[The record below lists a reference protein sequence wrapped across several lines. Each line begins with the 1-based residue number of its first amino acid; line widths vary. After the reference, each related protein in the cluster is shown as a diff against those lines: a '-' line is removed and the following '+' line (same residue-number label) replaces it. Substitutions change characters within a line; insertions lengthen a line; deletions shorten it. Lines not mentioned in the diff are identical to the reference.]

1 MTATLAARETATQ
14 IRCDSELRR
23 TEAFPRWSEH
33 VYGGLMPQQG
43 GKPRPPT
50 PLMRY
55 LKGIQDRP
63 GWSIARVAR
72 ESGGR
77 VSRATLFR
85 IMMGETKRV
94 SVDTVRL
101 VAQVA
106 GDDPEAVLAMAAG
119 SLAELSDRD
128 PRLDGL
134 DPNDRVVQTI
144 MALDIS
150 DERKERMLNRR
161 RQILADRERAD
172 LEEIDFLV
180 EPGSEAV

>member
-1 MTATLAARETATQ
+1 MAATLATTERATH
-14 IRCDSELRR
+14 ICTDSELRR
-23 TEAFPRWSEH
+23 TEAIPRWSEH
-33 VYGGLMPQQG
+33 VYGGLMPQRG

-55 LKGIQDRP
+55 LKSIQDRP

-72 ESGGR
+72 ESGGL

-101 VAQVA
+101 VAQIA
-106 GDDPEAVLAMAAG
+106 GDDPEEVLAMAAG
-119 SLAELSDRD
+119 SLAELGERD

-134 DPNDRVVQTI
+134 DPSDPVVAHI
-144 MALDIS
+144 LALDV
-150 DERKERMLNRR
+150 DEEMRGFMLNRR
-161 RQILADRERAD
+161 RQQLAERNEQDIREIEFWANRGRGA
-172 LEEIDFLV
+172 
-180 EPGSEAV
+180 A